1 MAILRSEEGCAWDR
15 KQTHQSLLPYLIEET
30 YEVQETIEAEDWPGL
45 KEELGDLM
53 CQIVFHSQ
61 LAAERNVFDI
71 DDAVNLIADKLVARH
86 PHVFGEKKD
95 LSPDQ
100 VRDQW
105 EQIKVES
112 GEKKSVLSGLPR
124 SMPSLTMAY
133 RMGEKAAGI
142 GFDWNNASQVVAK
155 LDEELAEVK
164 AEIES
169 GDREALTD
177 EIGDLLFA
185 VASLARKCEINPELA
200 LKKALDKF
208 KNRFDLLEEQIK
220 SSSKKF
226 SDYTLDELENIWQQI
241 KL

>member
-1 MAILRSEEGCAWDR
+1 MSEQKKEILEKDLSPFERLVRIMAILRSEEGCAWDR

-95 LSPDQ
+95 LTPDQ

-112 GEKKSVLSGLPR
+112 GEKKSVLSGLPIIPQR
-124 SMPSLTMAY
+124 LP
-133 RMGEKAAGI
+133 GI
-142 GFDWNNASQVVAK
+142 Y
-155 LDEELAEVK
+155 LA
-164 AEIES
+164 S
-169 GDREALTD
+169 GD
-177 EIGDLLFA
+177 
-185 VASLARKCEINPELA
+185 LAR
-200 LKKALDKF
+200 
-208 KNRFDLLEEQIK
+208 
-220 SSSKKF
+220 
-226 SDYTLDELENIWQQI
+226 
-241 KL
+241 